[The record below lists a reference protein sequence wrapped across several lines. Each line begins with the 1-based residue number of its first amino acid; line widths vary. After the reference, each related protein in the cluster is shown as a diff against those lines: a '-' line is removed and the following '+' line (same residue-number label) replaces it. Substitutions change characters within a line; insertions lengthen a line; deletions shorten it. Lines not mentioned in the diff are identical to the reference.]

1 MSSRYKFQVLQGSNI
16 SLVRGCGENVLQPV
30 DVFKCQIFSSEVS
43 ASVGMLH
50 YESSA
55 TVSLLYFRFVVDV
68 VYFLLRQ

>member
-30 DVFKCQIFSSEVS
+30 EVS

-68 VYFLLRQ
+68 LYLLLRQ